1 MTVEISLSFQSFST
15 LSLEEVKVAQSCLT
29 LCNPSWNS
37 PDQNTGVGSL
47 SLLQGIFSTQG
58 SNPDFPHCR
67 RILYQ
72 ISHKG
77 SPVTWYLEPKPSL
90 LGQGEWQSRAFSI
103 FSSISDLYSQD
114 TSSPFPLPSCDNQN
128 ISSYHLMS
136 PKGQIT
142 LAPSWEP
149 LL

>member
-1 MTVEISLSFQSFST
+1 MTIEISLSFQSFST
-15 LSLEEVKVAQSCLT
+15 LSLEEVKVAQLCLT
-29 LCNPSWNS
+29 FCNPSWNS

-47 SLLQGIFSTQG
+47 SLLQRIFSTQG

-67 RILYQ
+67 RLLYQ
-72 ISHKG
+72 ISHEG

-90 LGQGEWQSRAFSI
+90 LGQGEWQSCASSI
-103 FSSISDLYSQD
+103 FSSISGLSSQD
-114 TSSPFPLPSCDNQN
+114 TSSPFPLPTCDNQN

-136 PKGQIT
+136 PKEQIT